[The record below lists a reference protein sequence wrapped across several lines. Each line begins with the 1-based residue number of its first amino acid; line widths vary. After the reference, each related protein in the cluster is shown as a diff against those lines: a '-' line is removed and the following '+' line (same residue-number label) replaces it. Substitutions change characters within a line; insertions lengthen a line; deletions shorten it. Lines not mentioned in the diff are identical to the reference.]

1 MRSNST
7 FSILFWLYSSR
18 SKNGKAPIYARISVN
33 GKKLSIS
40 LKRRIQ
46 IDEWDSTKQRVK
58 NSSIHAKSTNQ
69 YLDEFYSGLFHAFQE
84 LRIEGKHITPQSV
97 KARFMDEEV
106 ENQHFTMRDLVSYHN
121 SNMFP
126 KLHGNTSRLYL
137 TSQKYIFLFL
147 KEKLKKE
154 DIRLDELNYK
164 FILDFE
170 NFLHKHKPNHY
181 QKQIGNN
188 AVMKHVQRLRK
199 MVSLAYRLEWIDK
212 DPFRQFKQRLTP
224 TNREYLGSEELKAI
238 ENLELDCKRL
248 KTVRD
253 LFVFS
258 CYTGVCYTDL
268 MLLTEDNV
276 VMGIDKKYWIIT
288 KRQKT
293 HNPVKIPLLKKA
305 LDLIELYKEDTRS
318 IINNTLFPR
327 ISNQKMNAYLKEIA
341 SEAKIKKNLTF
352 HMARHTFAT
361 TVTLTNGVPIE
372 TISKM
377 LGHRKLT
384 TTQIYAKVLER
395 KVGEDMEILRSK
407 LETSLESD
415 LEKKSNEA

>member
-33 GKKLSIS
+33 GKKLNIS
-40 LKRRIQ
+40 LKRRIP
-46 IDEWDSTKQRVK
+46 INEWDSNKQRVK

-69 YLDEFYSGLFHAFQE
+69 YLDEFYSGLFQSFQQ
-84 LRIEGKHITPQSV
+84 LRIEGKHITPHSV

-106 ENQHFTMRDLVSYHN
+106 DNQHFTMKDLVSYHN

-147 KEKLKKE
+147 KKKLKLE

-170 NFLHKHKPNHY
+170 NFLRKHKSNHY

-188 AVMKHVQRLRK
+188 AVMKHIQRLRK

-224 TNREYLGSEELKAI
+224 TNREYLSAEELQAI
-238 ENLELDCKRL
+238 EELELQSKRL

-276 VMGIDKKYWIIT
+276 VMGLDKKYWIIT

-305 LDLIELYKEDTRS
+305 FDLIGQYKEDSRS
-318 IINNTLFPR
+318 VFNNTLFPR

-395 KVGEDMEILRSK
+395 KVGEDMEILRNK
-407 LETSLESD
+407 LEVATESD
-415 LEKKSNEA
+415 LKKKANEG

>member
-1 MRSNST
+1 
-7 FSILFWLYSSR
+7 
-18 SKNGKAPIYARISVN
+18 
-33 GKKLSIS
+33 
-40 LKRRIQ
+40 
-46 IDEWDSTKQRVK
+46 
-58 NSSIHAKSTNQ
+58 
-69 YLDEFYSGLFHAFQE
+69 
-84 LRIEGKHITPQSV
+84 
-97 KARFMDEEV
+97 MDEEV
-106 ENQHFTMRDLVSYHN
+106 ENQHFTMKDLVSYHN

-126 KLHGNTSRLYL
+126 KLHNNTSRLYL

-147 KEKLKKE
+147 KTKLKLE

-170 NFLHKHKPNHY
+170 NFLRKHKPNHY

-188 AVMKHVQRLRK
+188 AVMKHIQRLRK

-224 TNREYLGSEELKAI
+224 TNRGYLSKEELDAI
-238 ENLELDCKRL
+238 EGLELDCKRL
-248 KTVRD
+248 QTVRD

-268 MLLTEDNV
+268 MFLTEDNL
-276 VMGIDKKYWIIT
+276 VMGLDKNYWIIT

-293 HNPVKIPLLKKA
+293 HHPVKVPLLQKA
-305 LDLIELYKEDTRS
+305 LNLIEKYRYDTRS

-327 ISNQKMNAYLKEIA
+327 ISNQKMNAYLKELA
-341 SEAKIKKNLTF
+341 AEANINKNLTF

-395 KVGEDMEILRSK
+395 KVSEDMQSLRNK
-407 LETSLESD
+407 LEKPNTSVVT
-415 LEKKSNEA
+415 KKANKA

>member
-1 MRSNST
+1 MRSNFT
-7 FSILFWLYSSR
+7 FSVLFWLYSGR

-33 GKKLSIS
+33 GKKLNIS

-46 IDEWDSTKQRVK
+46 INHWDSERQRVK
-58 NSSIHAKSTNQ
+58 NSTINAKSINQ
-69 YLDEFYSGLFHAFQE
+69 YLDGFYSGLFHSFQQ
-84 LRIEGKHITPQSV
+84 LRIEGKHITPKSV
-97 KARFMDEEV
+97 KARFLDEEV
-106 ENQHFTMRDLVSYHN
+106 ENQHFTMKDLVSYHN

-147 KEKLKKE
+147 KTKLKLE

-170 NFLHKHKPNHY
+170 NFLRKHKPNHY

-188 AVMKHVQRLRK
+188 AVMKHIQRLRK

-212 DPFRQFKQRLTP
+212 DPFSQFKQRLTP
-224 TNREYLGSEELKAI
+224 TNREYLGSEELQAI
-238 ENLELDCKRL
+238 EELELQTKRL

-253 LFVFS
+253 LLVFS
-258 CYTGVCYTDL
+258 CYTGICYTDL

-276 VMGIDKKYWIIT
+276 IMGLDKKYWIIT

-305 LDLIELYKEDTRS
+305 MDLIERYKQDSRS
-318 IINNTLFPR
+318 VINNTLFPR

-407 LETSLESD
+407 LEVATESD
-415 LEKKSNEA
+415 LKKKANQG

>member
-1 MRSNST
+1 MRSNFT
-7 FSILFWLYSSR
+7 FSVLFWLYSGR

-33 GKKLSIS
+33 GKKLNIS

-46 IDEWDSTKQRVK
+46 INHWDSERQRVK
-58 NSSIHAKSTNQ
+58 NSTIDAKSINQ
-69 YLDEFYSGLFHAFQE
+69 YLDGFYSGLFHSFQQ
-84 LRIEGKHITPQSV
+84 LRIEGKHITPKSV
-97 KARFMDEEV
+97 KARFLDEEV
-106 ENQHFTMRDLVSYHN
+106 ENQHFTMKDLVSYHN

-147 KEKLKKE
+147 KTKLKLE

-170 NFLHKHKPNHY
+170 NFLRKHKPNHY

-188 AVMKHVQRLRK
+188 AVMKHIQRLRK

-224 TNREYLGSEELKAI
+224 TNREYLGSEELQAI
-238 ENLELDCKRL
+238 EELELQTKRL

-258 CYTGVCYTDL
+258 CYTGICYTDL

-276 VMGIDKKYWIIT
+276 IMGLDKKYWIIT

-305 LDLIELYKEDTRS
+305 MDLIERYKQDSRS
-318 IINNTLFPR
+318 VINNTLFPR

-407 LETSLESD
+407 LEVATESD
-415 LEKKSNEA
+415 LKKKANQG

>member
-1 MRSNST
+1 MRSNFT
-7 FSILFWLYSSR
+7 FSVLFWLYSGR

-33 GKKLSIS
+33 GKKLNIS

-46 IDEWDSTKQRVK
+46 INHWDSERQRVK
-58 NSSIHAKSTNQ
+58 NSTIDAKSINQ
-69 YLDEFYSGLFHAFQE
+69 YLDGFYSGLFHSFQQ
-84 LRIEGKHITPQSV
+84 LRIEGKHITPKSV
-97 KARFMDEEV
+97 KARFLDEEV
-106 ENQHFTMRDLVSYHN
+106 ENQHFTMKDLVSYHN
-121 SNMFP
+121 SNMFT

-147 KEKLKKE
+147 KTKLKLE

-170 NFLHKHKPNHY
+170 NFLRKHKPNHY

-188 AVMKHVQRLRK
+188 AVMKHIQRLRK

-224 TNREYLGSEELKAI
+224 TNREYLGSEELQAI
-238 ENLELDCKRL
+238 EELELQTKRL

-258 CYTGVCYTDL
+258 CYTGICYTDL

-276 VMGIDKKYWIIT
+276 IMGLDKKYWIIT

-293 HNPVKIPLLKKA
+293 HNPVKIPFLKKA
-305 LDLIELYKEDTRS
+305 MDLIERYKQDSRS
-318 IINNTLFPR
+318 VINNTLFPR

-407 LETSLESD
+407 LEVATESD
-415 LEKKSNEA
+415 LKKKANQG

>member
-7 FSILFWLYSSR
+7 FSVLFWLYSSR

-33 GKKLSIS
+33 GKKLNIS

-46 IDEWDSTKQRVK
+46 INEWDSNKQRVK
-58 NSSIHAKSTNQ
+58 SSSIHAKSTNQ
-69 YLDEFYSGLFHAFQE
+69 YLDEFYSGLFHSFQQ
-84 LRIEGKHITPQSV
+84 LRIEGKHITPQNI
-97 KARFMDEEV
+97 KARFMDEELD
-106 ENQHFTMRDLVSYHN
+106 NPHFTMKELVAYHN

-147 KEKLKKE
+147 KMKLKKD

-170 NFLHKHKPNHY
+170 NFLRRHKPNHY

-188 AVMKHVQRLRK
+188 AVMKHIQRLRK

-224 TNREYLGSEELKAI
+224 TNRESLGSEELQAI
-238 ENLELDCKRL
+238 EELELKSKRL

-276 VMGIDKKYWIIT
+276 VMGLDKKYWIIT

-293 HNPVKIPLLKKA
+293 QNPVKIPLLRKA
-305 LDLIELYKEDTRS
+305 LHLIERYKEDPRS
-318 IINNTLFPR
+318 VINSTLFPR

-395 KVGEDMEILRSK
+395 KVGEDMEVLRSK
-407 LETSLESD
+407 LERPMESD
-415 LEKKSNEA
+415 LKKKANEG

>member
-7 FSILFWLYSSR
+7 FSVLFWLYSSR

-33 GKKLSIS
+33 GKKLNIS
-40 LKRRIQ
+40 LKRRIS
-46 IDEWDSTKQRVK
+46 INEWDSNKQRVK

-69 YLDEFYSGLFHAFQE
+69 YLDEFYSGLFQSFQQ
-84 LRIEGKHITPQSV
+84 LRIEGKHITPHSV

-147 KEKLKKE
+147 KKKLKLE
-154 DIRLDELNYK
+154 DIGLDELNYK

-170 NFLHKHKPNHY
+170 NFLRKHKPNHY

-188 AVMKHVQRLRK
+188 AVMKHIQRLRK

-224 TNREYLGSEELKAI
+224 TNREYLGAEELQAI
-238 ENLELDCKRL
+238 EELELQSKRL

-276 VMGIDKKYWIIT
+276 VMGLDKKYWIIT

-305 LDLIELYKEDTRS
+305 LDLIGQYKVDSRS
-318 IINNTLFPR
+318 VINNTLFPR

-395 KVGEDMEILRSK
+395 KVGEDMEILRNK
-407 LETSLESD
+407 LEMPIESD
-415 LEKKSNEA
+415 LKKKANEA

>member
-1 MRSNST
+1 MRSNFT
-7 FSILFWLYSSR
+7 FSVLFWLYSGR

-33 GKKLSIS
+33 GKKLNIS

-46 IDEWDSTKQRVK
+46 INHWDSERQRVK
-58 NSSIHAKSTNQ
+58 NSTIDAKSINQ
-69 YLDEFYSGLFHAFQE
+69 YLDGFYSGLFHSFQQ
-84 LRIEGKHITPQSV
+84 LRIEGKHITPKSV
-97 KARFMDEEV
+97 KARFLDEEV
-106 ENQHFTMRDLVSYHN
+106 ENQHFTMKDLVSYHN

-147 KEKLKKE
+147 KTKLKLE

-170 NFLHKHKPNHY
+170 NFLRKHKPNHY

-188 AVMKHVQRLRK
+188 AVMKHIQRLRK

-224 TNREYLGSEELKAI
+224 KNREYLGSEELQAI
-238 ENLELDCKRL
+238 EELELQTKRL

-258 CYTGVCYTDL
+258 CYTGICYTDL

-276 VMGIDKKYWIIT
+276 IMGLDKKYWIIT

-305 LDLIELYKEDTRS
+305 MDLIERYKQDSRS
-318 IINNTLFPR
+318 VINNTLFPR

-407 LETSLESD
+407 LEVATESD
-415 LEKKSNEA
+415 LKKKANQG

>member
-7 FSILFWLYSSR
+7 FSVLFWLYSSR
-18 SKNGKAPIYARISVN
+18 SKNGNAPIYARISVN
-33 GKKLSIS
+33 GKKLNIS

-46 IDEWDSTKQRVK
+46 INEWDSNKQRVK
-58 NSSIHAKSTNQ
+58 SSSIHAKSTNQ
-69 YLDEFYSGLFHAFQE
+69 YLDEFYSGLFHSFQQ
-84 LRIEGKHITPQSV
+84 LRIEGKHITPQNI
-97 KARFMDEEV
+97 KARFMDEELD
-106 ENQHFTMRDLVSYHN
+106 NPHFTMKELVAYHN

-147 KEKLKKE
+147 KMKLKKD

-170 NFLHKHKPNHY
+170 NFLRRHTPNHY

-188 AVMKHVQRLRK
+188 AVMKHIQRLRK

-224 TNREYLGSEELKAI
+224 TNRGYLGAEELQAI
-238 ENLELDCKRL
+238 EELELQCKRL

-276 VMGIDKKYWIIT
+276 IMGLDKKYWIIT

-305 LDLIELYKEDTRS
+305 LDLIERYKRDPGA
-318 IINNTLFPR
+318 IVNNTLFPR

-341 SEAKIKKNLTF
+341 NEAKIKKNLTF

-395 KVGEDMEILRSK
+395 KVGEDMEVLRSK
-407 LETSLESD
+407 LERPLESD
-415 LEKKSNEA
+415 LKKKANGG

>member
-1 MRSNST
+1 MRSNFT
-7 FSILFWLYSSR
+7 FSVLFWLYSGR

-33 GKKLSIS
+33 GKKLNIS

-46 IDEWDSTKQRVK
+46 INHWDSERQRVK
-58 NSSIHAKSTNQ
+58 NSTINAKSINQ
-69 YLDEFYSGLFHAFQE
+69 YLDGFYSGLFHSFQQ
-84 LRIEGKHITPQSV
+84 LRIEGKHITPKSV
-97 KARFMDEEV
+97 KARFLDEEV
-106 ENQHFTMRDLVSYHN
+106 ENQHFTMKDLVSYHN

-147 KEKLKKE
+147 KTKLKLE

-170 NFLHKHKPNHY
+170 NFLRKHKPNHY

-188 AVMKHVQRLRK
+188 AVMKHIQRLRK

-224 TNREYLGSEELKAI
+224 TNREYLGSEELQAI
-238 ENLELDCKRL
+238 EELELQTKRL

-258 CYTGVCYTDL
+258 CYTGICYTDL

-276 VMGIDKKYWIIT
+276 IMGLDKKYWIIT

-305 LDLIELYKEDTRS
+305 MDLIERYKQDSRS
-318 IINNTLFPR
+318 VINNTLFPR

-407 LETSLESD
+407 LEVATESD
-415 LEKKSNEA
+415 LKKKANQG

>member
-7 FSILFWLYSSR
+7 FSVLFWLYSSR
-18 SKNGKAPIYARISVN
+18 SKNGTAPIYARISVN
-33 GKKLSIS
+33 GKKLNIS

-46 IDEWDSTKQRVK
+46 INEWDSNKQRVK
-58 NSSIHAKSTNQ
+58 TSSIHAKSTNQ
-69 YLDEFYSGLFHAFQE
+69 YLDEFYSGLFQSFQQ
-84 LRIEGKHITPQSV
+84 LRIEGKHITPHSV

-147 KEKLKKE
+147 KKKLKLE

-170 NFLHKHKPNHY
+170 NFLRRHKPNHY
-181 QKQIGNN
+181 QQQIGNN
-188 AVMKHVQRLRK
+188 ATMKHIQRLRK

-224 TNREYLGSEELKAI
+224 TNREYLGSEELQAI
-238 ENLELDCKRL
+238 EELKLDSNRL

-305 LDLIELYKEDTRS
+305 LDLIEFYKKDTRS

-361 TVTLTNGVPIE
+361 TVTLINGVPIE

-395 KVGEDMEILRSK
+395 KVGEDMEILRNK
-407 LETSLESD
+407 LEVATESD
-415 LEKKSNEA
+415 LKKKANEG

>member
-7 FSILFWLYSSR
+7 FSVLFWLYSSR

-33 GKKLSIS
+33 GKKLNIS
-40 LKRRIQ
+40 LKRRIP
-46 IDEWDSTKQRVK
+46 INEWDLNKQRVK

-69 YLDEFYSGLFHAFQE
+69 YLDEFYSGLFQSFQQ
-84 LRIEGKHITPQSV
+84 LRIEGKHITPHSV

-147 KEKLKKE
+147 KKKLKLE

-170 NFLHKHKPNHY
+170 NFLRKHKPNHY

-188 AVMKHVQRLRK
+188 AVMKHIQRLRK

-224 TNREYLGSEELKAI
+224 TNREYLGAEELQAI
-238 ENLELDCKRL
+238 EELELQSKRL

-276 VMGIDKKYWIIT
+276 VMGLDKKYWIIT

-293 HNPVKIPLLKKA
+293 HNPIKIPLLKKA
-305 LDLIELYKEDTRS
+305 LDLIGQYKEDSRS
-318 IINNTLFPR
+318 VINDTLFPR

-415 LEKKSNEA
+415 QKKKSNQA

>member
-7 FSILFWLYSSR
+7 FSVLFWLYSSR

-33 GKKLSIS
+33 GKKLNIS
-40 LKRRIQ
+40 LKRRIP
-46 IDEWDSTKQRVK
+46 INEWDSNKQRVK
-58 NSSIHAKSTNQ
+58 NSSIHAKSINQ
-69 YLDEFYSGLFHAFQE
+69 YLDGFYSGLFHSFQQ
-84 LRIEGKHITPQSV
+84 LRIEGKHITPKSV
-97 KARFMDEEV
+97 KARFLDEEV
-106 ENQHFTMRDLVSYHN
+106 ENQHFTMKDLVSYHN

-147 KEKLKKE
+147 KTKLKLE

-170 NFLHKHKPNHY
+170 NFLRKHKPNHY

-188 AVMKHVQRLRK
+188 AVMKHIQRLRK

-224 TNREYLGSEELKAI
+224 TNREYLGSEELQAI
-238 ENLELDCKRL
+238 EELELQTKRL

-258 CYTGVCYTDL
+258 CYTGICYTDL

-276 VMGIDKKYWIIT
+276 IMGLDKKYWIIT

-305 LDLIELYKEDTRS
+305 MDLIERYKQDSRS
-318 IINNTLFPR
+318 VINNTLFPR

-407 LETSLESD
+407 LEVATESD
-415 LEKKSNEA
+415 LKKKANQG

>member
-1 MRSNST
+1 MRSNFT
-7 FSILFWLYSSR
+7 FSVLFWLYSGR

-33 GKKLSIS
+33 GKKLNIS

-46 IDEWDSTKQRVK
+46 INHWDSERQRVK
-58 NSSIHAKSTNQ
+58 NSTIDAKSINQ
-69 YLDEFYSGLFHAFQE
+69 YLDGFYSGLFHSFQQ
-84 LRIEGKHITPQSV
+84 LRIEGKHITPKSV
-97 KARFMDEEV
+97 KARFLDEEV
-106 ENQHFTMRDLVSYHN
+106 ENQHFTMKDLVSYHN

-147 KEKLKKE
+147 KTKLKLE

-170 NFLHKHKPNHY
+170 NFLRKHKPNHY

-188 AVMKHVQRLRK
+188 AVMKHIQRLRK

-224 TNREYLGSEELKAI
+224 TNREYLGSEELQAI
-238 ENLELDCKRL
+238 EELELQTKRL

-258 CYTGVCYTDL
+258 CYTGICYTDL

-276 VMGIDKKYWIIT
+276 IMGLDKKYWIIT

-305 LDLIELYKEDTRS
+305 MDLIERYKQDSRS
-318 IINNTLFPR
+318 VINNTLFPR

-407 LETSLESD
+407 LEVATKSEL
-415 LEKKSNEA
+415 KKKANQG

>member
-7 FSILFWLYSSR
+7 FSVLFWLYSSR

-33 GKKLSIS
+33 GKKLNIS
-40 LKRRIQ
+40 LKQRIQ
-46 IDEWDSTKQRVK
+46 INEWDSNKQRVK
-58 NSSIHAKSTNQ
+58 SSSIDAKSTNQ
-69 YLDEFYSGLFHAFQE
+69 YLDEFYFGLFHSFQQ
-84 LRIEGKHITPQSV
+84 LRIEGKHITPHSV

-147 KEKLKKE
+147 KRKLKKE

-170 NFLHKHKPNHY
+170 NFLRKHKPNHY

-188 AVMKHVQRLRK
+188 AVMKHIQRLRK
-199 MVSLAYRLEWIDK
+199 MVSLAYRLEWMDK

-224 TNREYLGSEELKAI
+224 TNREYLGSEELQGI
-238 ENLELDCKRL
+238 EQLELYSNRL

-268 MLLTEDNV
+268 MLLTKDNV
-276 VMGIDKKYWIIT
+276 VLGMNKKYWIIT
-288 KRQKT
+288 KRQKN

-305 LDLIELYKEDTRS
+305 LDLIERYKEDPRS
-318 IINNTLFPR
+318 VINNTLFPR

-395 KVGEDMEILRSK
+395 KVGEDMEILRNK
-407 LETSLESD
+407 LEMPIESD
-415 LEKKSNEA
+415 LKKKANEA

>member
-7 FSILFWLYSSR
+7 FSVLFWLYSSR

-33 GKKLSIS
+33 GKKLNIS

-46 IDEWDSTKQRVK
+46 INEWDSNKQRVK
-58 NSSIHAKSTNQ
+58 NSSMHAKSTNQ
-69 YLDEFYSGLFHAFQE
+69 YLDEFYSGLFQSFQQ
-84 LRIEGKHITPQSV
+84 LRIEGKHITPHSV

-106 ENQHFTMRDLVSYHN
+106 ENQHFTLRDLVSYHN
-121 SNMFP
+121 RNMFP

-147 KEKLKKE
+147 KKKLKLE

-170 NFLHKHKPNHY
+170 NFLRKHKPNHY

-188 AVMKHVQRLRK
+188 AVMKHIQRLRK

-224 TNREYLGSEELKAI
+224 TNREYLGAEELQAI
-238 ENLELDCKRL
+238 EELELQSKRL

-276 VMGIDKKYWIIT
+276 VMGLDKKYWIIT

-305 LDLIELYKEDTRS
+305 LDLIGQYKEDSRS
-318 IINNTLFPR
+318 VINNTLFPR

-395 KVGEDMEILRSK
+395 KVGEDMEILRNK
-407 LETSLESD
+407 LEIPMESSLS
-415 LEKKSNEA
+415 KKTNGA

>member
-7 FSILFWLYSSR
+7 FSVLFWLYSAR

-33 GKKLSIS
+33 GKKLNIS
-40 LKRRIQ
+40 LKRRIK
-46 IDEWDSTKQRVK
+46 INYWDPERQRVK
-58 NSSIHAKSTNQ
+58 NSTIDAKSINQ
-69 YLDEFYSGLFHAFQE
+69 YLDEFYSGLFQSFQQ
-84 LRIEGKHITPQSV
+84 LRIEGKHITPHSV

-147 KEKLKKE
+147 KTKLKLE

-170 NFLHKHKPNHY
+170 NFLRKHKPNHY

-188 AVMKHVQRLRK
+188 AVMKHIQRLRK

-224 TNREYLGSEELKAI
+224 TNREYLGSEELQAI
-238 ENLELDCKRL
+238 EKLKLHSKRL

-276 VMGIDKKYWIIT
+276 VMGLDKEYWIIT

-293 HNPVKIPLLKKA
+293 QNPVKIPLLKKA
-305 LDLIELYKEDTRS
+305 LDLIERYKEDPRS

-395 KVGEDMEILRSK
+395 KVSEDMEVLRSK
-407 LETSLESD
+407 LESPNASSA
-415 LEKKSNEA
+415 KRKANEA

>member
-7 FSILFWLYSSR
+7 FSVLFWLYSGR

-33 GKKLSIS
+33 GKKLNIS

-46 IDEWDSTKQRVK
+46 VNHWDSERQRVK
-58 NSSIHAKSTNQ
+58 NSTIDAKSINQ
-69 YLDEFYSGLFHAFQE
+69 YLDEFYSGLFQSFQQ
-84 LRIEGKHITPQSV
+84 LRIEGKHITPHSV

-106 ENQHFTMRDLVSYHN
+106 DNQHFTMNDLVSYHN

-126 KLHGNTSRLYL
+126 KLHWNTSRLYL

-147 KEKLKKE
+147 KKKLKKE

-170 NFLHKHKPNHY
+170 NFLRRHKPNHY
-181 QKQIGNN
+181 QQQIGNN
-188 AVMKHVQRLRK
+188 AVMKHIQRLRK

-224 TNREYLGSEELKAI
+224 TNREYLGSEELQAI
-238 ENLELDCKRL
+238 EELKLDSNRL

-276 VMGIDKKYWIIT
+276 VMGIDKRYWIIT

-407 LETSLESD
+407 LETSIESD
-415 LEKKSNEA
+415 LKKKSNES

>member
-7 FSILFWLYSSR
+7 FSVLFWLYSSR

-33 GKKLSIS
+33 GKKLNIS
-40 LKRRIQ
+40 LKRRIP
-46 IDEWDSTKQRVK
+46 INEWDSNKQRVN

-69 YLDEFYSGLFHAFQE
+69 YLDEFYSGLFQSFQQ

-106 ENQHFTMRDLVSYHN
+106 ENQHFTMKDLVSYHN

-147 KEKLKKE
+147 KKKLKLE

-170 NFLHKHKPNHY
+170 NFLRKHKPNHY

-188 AVMKHVQRLRK
+188 AVMKHIQRLRK

-224 TNREYLGSEELKAI
+224 TNREYLGAEELQAI
-238 ENLELDCKRL
+238 EELELQSKRL

-341 SEAKIKKNLTF
+341 SEVKIKKNLTF

-395 KVGEDMEILRSK
+395 KVGEDMDILRSK

-415 LEKKSNEA
+415 LKKKSNEA

>member
-1 MRSNST
+1 
-7 FSILFWLYSSR
+7 
-18 SKNGKAPIYARISVN
+18 
-33 GKKLSIS
+33 
-40 LKRRIQ
+40 
-46 IDEWDSTKQRVK
+46 
-58 NSSIHAKSTNQ
+58 
-69 YLDEFYSGLFHAFQE
+69 
-84 LRIEGKHITPQSV
+84 
-97 KARFMDEEV
+97 MDEELDS
-106 ENQHFTMRDLVSYHN
+106 QHFTMRDLVSYHN

-147 KEKLKKE
+147 KKKLKLE
-154 DIRLDELNYK
+154 DIGLDELNYK

-170 NFLHKHKPNHY
+170 NFLRKHKPNHY

-188 AVMKHVQRLRK
+188 AVMKHIQRLRK

-224 TNREYLGSEELKAI
+224 TNREYLGAEELQAI
-238 ENLELDCKRL
+238 EELELQSKRL

-276 VMGIDKKYWIIT
+276 VMGLDKKYWIIT

-305 LDLIELYKEDTRS
+305 LDLIGQYKEDSRS
-318 IINNTLFPR
+318 VINNTLFPR

-395 KVGEDMEILRSK
+395 KVGEDMEILRNK
-407 LETSLESD
+407 LEVATESD
-415 LEKKSNEA
+415 LKKKANEG

>member
-7 FSILFWLYSSR
+7 FSVLFWLYSGR
-18 SKNGKAPIYARISVN
+18 SKNGTAPIYARISVN
-33 GKKLSIS
+33 GKKLNIS

-46 IDEWDSTKQRVK
+46 INEWDSNKQRVK

-69 YLDEFYSGLFHAFQE
+69 YLDEFYSGLFHSFQQ
-84 LRIEGKHITPQSV
+84 LRIEGKHITPHSV

-106 ENQHFTMRDLVSYHN
+106 DNQHFTMKDLVSYHN

-126 KLHGNTSRLYL
+126 KLHWNTSRLYL

-147 KEKLKKE
+147 KKKLKKE

-164 FILDFE
+164 FILNFE
-170 NFLHKHKPNHY
+170 NFLRRHKPNHY
-181 QKQIGNN
+181 QQQIGNN
-188 AVMKHVQRLRK
+188 AVMKHIQRLRK

-212 DPFRQFKQRLTP
+212 DPFRQFKPRLTP
-224 TNREYLGSEELKAI
+224 TNREYLSSEELQAI
-238 ENLELDCKRL
+238 EELKLDSNRL
-248 KTVRD
+248 RTVRD

-395 KVGEDMEILRSK
+395 KVGEDMEILRNK
-407 LETSLESD
+407 LEAEIGL
-415 LEKKSNEA
+415 KKKANEG